1 MTLKECYAAL
11 GADFEGT
18 LGRLCSEKL
27 VQKFALKFLADE
39 SYSTLEKAM
48 EEENYTDAFRASHTL
63 KGVCANLGYTRLY
76 EASDV
81 LTEALRDGKKPADDT
96 LLEQVKDEYRRTV
109 ELLQEL
115 QNTV

>member
-39 SYSTLEKAM
+39 SYPTLEKAM
-48 EEENYTDAFRASHTL
+48 EEENYTDEIGRASCRERVL
-63 KGVCANLGYTRLY
+63 RL
-76 EASDV
+76 V
-81 LTEALRDGKKPADDT
+81 
-96 LLEQVKDEYRRTV
+96 
-109 ELLQEL
+109 
-115 QNTV
+115 